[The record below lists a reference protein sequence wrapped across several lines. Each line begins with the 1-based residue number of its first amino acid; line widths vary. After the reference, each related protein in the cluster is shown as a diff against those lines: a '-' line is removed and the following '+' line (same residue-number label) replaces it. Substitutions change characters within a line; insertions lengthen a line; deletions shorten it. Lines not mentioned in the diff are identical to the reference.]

1 MPLTRTSFYL
11 LWSALP
17 QLVCWALLWVAR
29 TSQGVAAAQTLPLVV
44 LVLVGFL
51 FVGGTYRLS
60 QRLSPGA
67 KPFVLGAALVLN
79 LLLAWVATWLSV
91 IPFVFVVAPIVAI
104 LAGEAYRVF
113 GPSAPMLAAMSVY
126 IVCTLLANF
135 TFDSF
140 LALPVYGQLSVGT
153 LFFGVTFTQ
162 RDRVHGYGKS
172 RAYQM
177 IAVAALTNLA
187 LSAYLGIPL
196 RFLLAGFLAILVAET
211 ADTEVYS
218 RLIQRRWL
226 TRVLTSNAFSIP
238 LDSVTFTLI
247 AFAGTLSVATM
258 GEIVFADIL
267 AKTVVGFLAAARV
280 MRRAAPS
287 TSPTTSSSTS
297 PPTSSV
303 GEGV

>member
-1 MPLTRTSFYL
+1 MPVRTSLFYL
-11 LWSALP
+11 LWTTLP
-17 QLVCWALLWVAR
+17 QPLCWALLWVAH
-29 TSQGVAAAQTLPLVV
+29 TSQGVAAAEALPLVV
-44 LVLVGFL
+44 LILVGLL
-51 FVGGTYRLS
+51 FVSGAYRLS
-60 QRLSPGA
+60 QQLTPRT
-67 KPFVLGAALVLN
+67 KPFVLGASLAFN
-79 LLLAWVATWLSV
+79 LLLAWVLPLPLV
-91 IPFVFVVAPIVAI
+91 FFVASAVAV
-104 LAGEAYRVF
+104 LAGEVYRVF

-162 RDRVHGYGKS
+162 RDRVHSFGKS

-177 IAVAALTNLA
+177 IAVAACANLA

-196 RFLLAGFLAILVAET
+196 RFLLAGFLAILISET
-211 ADTEVYS
+211 ADTEVYG
-218 RLIQRRWL
+218 RLVKRGWL

-238 LDSVTFTLI
+238 LDSVTFTAI

-267 AKTVVGFLAAARV
+267 AKTVVGFLAAAHV
-280 MRRAAPS
+280 LRRGAVRTAA
-287 TSPTTSSSTS
+287 
-297 PPTSSV
+297 PTSS
-303 GEGV
+303 

>member
-1 MPLTRTSFYL
+1 MPLSRTSYL
-11 LWSALP
+11 LWSVLP
-17 QLVCWALLWVAR
+17 QLVCWALLWVAH
-29 TSQGVAAAQTLPLVV
+29 TSQGVAAAQTLPLIV
-44 LVLVGFL
+44 LILVGFL
-51 FVGGTYRLS
+51 FVGGTYRLA
-60 QRLSPGA
+60 QQLPPRV
-67 KPFVLGAALVLN
+67 KPLVLGAALVLN
-79 LLLAWVATWLSV
+79 LLLAWLATGLGTV
-91 IPFVFVVAPIVAI
+91 PFLFVVAPVVAI

-113 GPSAPMLAAMSVY
+113 GSYAPMLAAMSIY

-162 RDRVHGYGKS
+162 RDRVHGFGKF

-177 IAVAALTNLA
+177 IGVAALANLA

-218 RLIQRRWL
+218 RLIERRWL

-238 LDSVTFTLI
+238 LDSVTFTVI
-247 AFAGTLSVATM
+247 AFAGTLSVAAM

-280 MRRAAPS
+280 MRRAAPVS
-287 TSPTTSSSTS
+287 TS
-297 PPTSSV
+297 
-303 GEGV
+303 

>member
-60 QRLSPGA
+60 QRLLLLSPGA
-67 KPFVLGAALVLN
+67 KPFVLGTALILN
-79 LLLAWVATWLSV
+79 LLLAWLISWLSV
-91 IPFVFVVAPIVAI
+91 IPFVFVVAPIVTI

-162 RDRVHGYGKS
+162 RDRVHGYGKN

-177 IAVAALTNLA
+177 IAVAALANLA

-287 TSPTTSSSTS
+287 TSPTTSS
-297 PPTSSV
+297 V
-303 GEGV
+303 GKGV